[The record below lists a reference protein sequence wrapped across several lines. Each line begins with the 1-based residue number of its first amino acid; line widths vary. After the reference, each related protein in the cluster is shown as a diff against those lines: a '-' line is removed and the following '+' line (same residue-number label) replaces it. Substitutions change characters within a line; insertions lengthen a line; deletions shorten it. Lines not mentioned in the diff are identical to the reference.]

1 MVNRLKEVNC
11 TCVSELKQTRVV
23 GKKNMIKELRELKQ
37 IFEAYGWVETID
49 DTPNGFFCYT
59 KKNACGVRVAMFLTR
74 EYDSII
80 LDCVSEYNQESY
92 NLSHTVFSLS
102 DSEDVGKKIEHQ
114 VFNLV
119 QKLEIME
126 SLTSKWFKNFEM
138 FNMPPLV
145 SDWKSTFKMEL
156 SSVFGKSDTDN
167 LSVDYCGV
175 SLVGFFNEETNEI
188 TVKLKVS
195 NDEKVL
201 LHGVVAE
208 TNMYSVIETIGDI
221 CKEFSD
227 TFYTVE
233 SSNSWLAEK

>member
-1 MVNRLKEVNC
+1 
-11 TCVSELKQTRVV
+11 
-23 GKKNMIKELRELKQ
+23 MIKELRELKQ
-37 IFEAYGWVETID
+37 IFETYGWVETID

-59 KKNACGVRVAMFLTR
+59 KKNACGVRVA
-74 EYDSII
+74 
-80 LDCVSEYNQESY
+80 ESY

-102 DSEDVGKKIEHQ
+102 DSEDVGRKIEHQ

-145 SDWKSTFKMEL
+145 SDWKSAFKMEL
-156 SSVFGKSDTDN
+156 SSTFGKSDTDN

-175 SLVGFFNEETNEI
+175 SLVSFFNEETNEI
-188 TVKLKVS
+188 TVRLKMS

-201 LHGVVAE
+201 LHGVVTE

-221 CKEFSD
+221 CREFSD

-233 SSNSWLAEK
+233 SLNSWLAEK